1 MLYRNH
7 NLASR
12 LWSLFCTLRLAW
24 GSPLFIN
31 TTTQGMSTMK
41 HNKAPIDPKDPV
53 DSPAFMFKL
62 VGSMGL
68 ILLGGLFA
76 GLTLALMGSDDMQLR
91 VLATSSADPKER
103 KHAASVLRLLKRG
116 RHWVLVIVNES
127 LPIFLDDVLGG
138 NGFRAVIISTI
149 GIVIFGEVIPQS
161 VCVRYGLAIG
171 GYCAPF
177 VLVIMYLLA
186 PIAWPIAKLL
196 DWALGSEEGH
206 TFKKAELKTFL
217 QFHREGEEPLRD
229 DEITILNGVLSLND
243 RKASEIMTHIKDV
256 LCLPSDH
263 VLDHAALDHILLSG
277 FSRIPVFEPGQK
289 ENFVGMLL
297 VKRLISYNP
306 EECKKVSEFPLL
318 SLPEARPDI
327 NCFQAL
333 DYFQTGRAHLLL
345 ISEHPGTGKGALG
358 IVSLEDLIE
367 EIIGE
372 EIVDETDTVTDNRS
386 RRIAK
391 RQGTAAV
398 MRESWPFGLDHQFDT
413 DIRPCPLM
421 SGGII
426 ERHRKQTIP
435 SSRVDSPVPD
445 LDGKLIQIEDTTYVI
460 NTAEPEDIDEAH
472 NQSHNSSNKNV
483 SDGSDKHG
491 SNSSNGDA
499 A

>member
-1 MLYRNH
+1 
-7 NLASR
+7 
-12 LWSLFCTLRLAW
+12 
-24 GSPLFIN
+24 
-31 TTTQGMSTMK
+31 MK
-41 HNKAPIDPKDPV
+41 HNKGPIDPKDPV

-62 VGSMGL
+62 IGSMGL

-116 RHWVLVIVNES
+116 RHWVLVVLLLGNVIVNES

-277 FSRIPVFEPGQK
+277 FSRIPVYEPGQK

-398 MRESWPFGLDHQFDT
+398 MR
-413 DIRPCPLM
+413 
-421 SGGII
+421 GII
-426 ERHRKQTIP
+426 ERHRKQTLP

-445 LDGKLIQIEDTTYVI
+445 LDGKLIQIEDTTYRI
-460 NTAEPEDIDEAH
+460 NTAEPEEYEEAH
-472 NQSHNSSNKNV
+472 GHSHNSSNKHIGN
-483 SDGSDKHG
+483 DGDKHD
-491 SNSSNGDA
+491 SNNSNGHA

>member
-1 MLYRNH
+1 
-7 NLASR
+7 
-12 LWSLFCTLRLAW
+12 
-24 GSPLFIN
+24 
-31 TTTQGMSTMK
+31 MSVS
-41 HNKAPIDPKDPV
+41 KAKPPIDPKDPV

-62 VGSMGL
+62 VGSIGL

-91 VLATSSADPKER
+91 VLATSSADPQER

-138 NGFRAVIISTI
+138 NGFRAVLISTI

-177 VLVIMYLLA
+177 VLVVMYLLA

-263 VLDHAALDHILLSG
+263 ILDHAALDHILLSG
-277 FSRIPVFEPGQK
+277 FSRIPVYEPGQK

-297 VKRLISYNP
+297 VKRRDPISIVSVRNP
-306 EECKKVSEFPLL
+306 IIAFRSNRELNPMSSSPG
-318 SLPEARPDI
+318 
-327 NCFQAL
+327 FQAL

-398 MRESWPFGLDHQFDT
+398 MR
-413 DIRPCPLM
+413 
-421 SGGII
+421 GII
-426 ERHRKQTIP
+426 ERHRKQTLP

-445 LDGKLIQIEDTTYVI
+445 LDGKLIQIEDTTYRI
-460 NTAEPEDIDEAH
+460 NTAEPEEIEEA
-472 NQSHNSSNKNV
+472 NGDSHTSNNKNI
-483 SDGSDKHG
+483 SG
-491 SNSSNGDA
+491 NSSNGSNGEA
-499 A
+499 R